1 MLVIIVCV
9 GAAAGCVGRTRVDRS
24 VPTSKATATVEELI
38 EKLEVFGD
46 IRTMKSTVELRLAV
60 VTNDRLSKKGRTGR
74 NRKIQSVQEFTE
86 VRGFILIERPA
97 SIRTIA
103 EVPVV
108 KSKAFDMVSN
118 GVEFKVYIPPTNRFL
133 VGLEAIIESPKERV
147 DRVRPQHLLEAVL
160 IDPPRENESYRM
172 LENVLHGKRSYQI
185 VHLMSDDGNGKVK
198 LSRKIW
204 FGGSGLQIARI
215 QIFDDLADLVTDVSY
230 AKWSMAKELPY
241 PRTIFLTRPKD
252 GYEVQ
257 IRIVNPGLNEPLSKR
272 SFELE
277 APMGIKIERIGESM
291 KTHPEGTT

>member
-1 MLVIIVCV
+1 MVCV
-9 GAAAGCVGRTRVDRS
+9 GAATGCLGRTRVDRS
-24 VPTSKATATVEELI
+24 VSTPKATATVEELT

-60 VTNDRLSKKGRTGR
+60 VTNEQSSKKRRTKS
-74 NRKIQSVQEFTE
+74 NRKIQRVQEFTE

-108 KSKAFDMVSN
+108 KSKAFDMVSD
-118 GVEFKVYIPPTNRFL
+118 GIEFKVYIPPTNRFL
-133 VGLEAIIESPKERV
+133 IGPEAIAESPKDRI

-160 IDPPRENESYRM
+160 IDPPRQNEPYRM
-172 LENVLHGKRSYQI
+172 LENVLHRKRAYQI
-185 VHLMSDDGNGKVK
+185 VHLMGKDENGKVR
-198 LSRKIW
+198 LLRKIW
-204 FGGSGLQIARI
+204 FDRSDLEISRI

-230 AKWSMAKELPY
+230 TEWSMAKELPY
-241 PRTIFLTRPKD
+241 PQTIFLTRPKD

-257 IRIVNPGLNEPLSKR
+257 VRILNPGLNESLSKR

-277 APMGIKIERIGESM
+277 APAGTKIERIGEKM
-291 KTHPEGTT
+291 KVHPEGTT